1 MSQPAKK
8 EHNKEP
14 RCIDDEQLHGVK
26 LKVNF
31 EDARLGP
38 HGETTNFVKKTASNL
53 NREAKL
59 KWQSD
64 VINKKRDR
72 DMAANHTPRLN
83 NNLNNVNNKIK
94 YFNNSFNQTDNY
106 NNNNNNN
113 EFLKCIKPNQLIVAD
128 MEEDADNI
136 CNLNVPKQVLNN
148 FNSNTNKSF
157 EDANN
162 KNEIIVKSIKILA
175 VSKESCPEETSDSD
189 ACSNDNNL
197 VTLASN
203 SKEAFKVS
211 NRAEVKQTNL
221 MSVAPLPDDHF
232 EDSIIEIKTEDK
244 TILNEDEEEAE
255 EENEDEGEETDDN
268 DDDTIDLSIF
278 ELLDKNS
285 KKFILKPATMG
296 LTLKCQIFRH
306 KGIYSQY
313 KFYLEN
319 LEGQLLLIMTARKRK
334 KTKTTCYIINYITY
348 DETNVE
354 KYIETPI
361 AKLKSNLMGTQ
372 FTLYDFGIKPNVNM
386 YPSMNG
392 DLKAHSS
399 NFPSESFDEAASIN
413 ESDLKLLRKEYLSI
427 SYEFNIFGYKGP
439 RQMSLIIPGM
449 DNQFNRED
457 FVVKNETDSLLNA
470 WRLLETNINKNRT
483 PAATTKRFSIKKTS
497 PRVSF
502 KHKMNKER
510 KNNEFKHNGEE
521 AEVESTSSKVRQ
533 DEDVQVN
540 VVKLVNK
547 SPGWHPQYRSFALN
561 FNGRVTQ
568 PSVKNYQIV
577 HEVNTD
583 YIVTQFGKVN
593 PIGIYTC
600 DYSYPL
606 CSLQAFGIAI
616 SSLDNKIGCD

>member
-8 EHNKEP
+8 EHNKETSL
-14 RCIDDEQLHGVK
+14 DDEQLHGVK

-31 EDARLGP
+31 EDARDLP
-38 HGETTNFVKKTASNL
+38 SHEEKHFVKKTASNL

-72 DMAANHTPRLN
+72 DIAANHPPRPNNHLN
-83 NNLNNVNNKIK
+83 SVNNKIK
-94 YFNNSFNQTDNY
+94 YFNNSFNQTDN
-106 NNNNNNN
+106 NN
-113 EFLKCIKPNQLIVAD
+113 EFLKCIKSNQFIIAD
-128 MEEDADNI
+128 MQEDADNI
-136 CNLNVPKQVLNN
+136 CNLNAPKQLLNN
-148 FNSNTNKSF
+148 KPFDNV
-157 EDANN
+157 NN

-175 VSKESCPEETSDSD
+175 VSKDSCPDETSDSD
-189 ACSNDNNL
+189 VCSNDQNS
-197 VTLASN
+197 VTLTNN
-203 SKEAFKVS
+203 SKETFKTS
-211 NRAEVKQTNL
+211 DRAEVKQTNL

-244 TILNEDEEEAE
+244 TETVEDNEDDDDEE
-255 EENEDEGEETDDN
+255 EDEGEETDN
-268 DDDTIDLSIF
+268 DDTIDLSIF

-392 DLKAHSS
+392 ELRPHSS
-399 NFPSESFDEAASIN
+399 NFPSESFDEAGSIN

-470 WRLLETNINKNRT
+470 WRQLETNLNKNRT
-483 PAATTKRFSIKKTS
+483 PAVNTKRFSIKKTS

-502 KHKMNKER
+502 KHKTNKER
-510 KNNEFKHNGEE
+510 RNNEFKHNGDET
-521 AEVESTSSKVRQ
+521 EVESTSDKPRQ